1 VARERA
7 WARADGRVF
16 HAAARRLWSCAQ
28 SRCAGMA
35 ARPLPPGRLG
45 VPLGAGRAGR
55 RVFHVK
61 RSVAR
66 AGPGWRLA
74 VSSASKLRGAS
85 GSRVAPGRVLR
96 VDALWRER
104 VQGGAVGHV
113 VRVSCSV
120 ARTGPGWRLAV
131 SSVDALWRERVQG
144 GAWPCRPGQLL
155 RGANGSRVAPG
166 RASASMLCGASGSR
180 VASWVMSSASTT
192 PWRERSR
199 VAPGRVVHVQLLRA
213 FRRQAAGRGGRR
225 GREVSGLAA
234 VSDVPWNRMRRAGR
248 VWANA
253 RSRVFHVK
261 PSRACGVGGVAA
273 PFTQLIRGAPGK
285 AAGRRRS
292 HAGPAG
298 AGREGPERLRRARF
312 HDRLQRGAASGRT
325 PRPGVSRET
334 VPDVRGR
341 CVRGAVRWRG
351 GCPSCA
357 GDDARDAGAGWCFP
371 MARMCRRPVWGRRI
385 AGCFT

>member
-166 RASASMLCGASGSR
+166 RVLR
-180 VASWVMSSASTT
+180 VDAL
-192 PWRERSR
+192 WRERVQGGVVGHVVR
-199 VAPGRVVHVQLLRA
+199 VNYSVARTGPGWRLAVSSTFNCSVRSAARRRGGGSTRA
-213 FRRQAAGRGGRR
+213 GSVRTGRGERR
-225 GREVSGLAA
+225 PVEPYAPRG
-234 VSDVPWNRMRRAGR
+234 
-248 VWANA
+248 
-253 RSRVFHVK
+253 
-261 PSRACGVGGVAA
+261 PSLG
-273 PFTQLIRGAPGK
+273 
-285 AAGRRRS
+285 
-292 HAGPAG
+292 
-298 AGREGPERLRRARF
+298 ER
-312 HDRLQRGAASGRT
+312 
-325 PRPGVSRET
+325 PKPGVSRET
-334 VPDVRGR
+334 VPRVRGGR
-341 CVRGAVRWRG
+341 CGRAVHAVDPWCSGQSGRPAPVPRRAGRCRAGRSGTAAASEIPRPFAARG
-351 GCPSCA
+351 S
-357 GDDARDAGAGWCFP
+357 
-371 MARMCRRPVWGRRI
+371 VWANSE